1 LQNAPF
7 LGIQNLLFSN
17 LLSVVHNLFYVDKEI
32 EEIDVHVC
40 ARETKLG
47 EATINALDVTLTK
60 KKKW

>member
-1 LQNAPF
+1 M
-7 LGIQNLLFSN
+7 
-17 LLSVVHNLFYVDKEI
+17 VHNLFYVDKEI